1 MLRLVTYY
9 TPSHY
14 DMCKRFVLLRATEFD
29 EVVASRYSQTCITGA
44 FKESGW
50 NTCMLDK
57 LNCLMAIP
65 ADGKP
70 TVYVDADVAIM
81 PGFAEWCRQA
91 VRSMPEDTIAF
102 ADDIL
107 QACAGVMLY
116 RSTPT
121 VHDWWQLLALMS
133 PVWNLPDQDVIHH
146 LRHQVKQA
154 GGRLPITIGS
164 IPGDI
169 VSNWATVN
177 APRIPPP
184 WTGESFVVPETCL
197 AWHANWVVGIDLK
210 MQMLERVV
218 TRKTCAET
226 SQPA

>member
-1 MLRLVTYY
+1 MLRLVTYH

-14 DMCKRFVLLRATEFD
+14 EMCRRFVLSRSGEFD
-29 EVVASRYSQTCITGA
+29 QVVARGYSQTCTTGS
-44 FKESGW
+44 FKEDGW

-57 LNCLMAIP
+57 LRCLLDVP
-65 ADGKP
+65 CDGMP

-81 PGFAEWCRQA
+81 PGFAAWCRA
-91 VRSMPEDTIAF
+91 AIHSLPDDTIAF
-102 ADDIL
+102 ADDVL

-164 IPGDI
+164 IPGNI

-184 WTGESFVVPETCL
+184 WTGESFVVPDTCL
-197 AWHANWVVGIDLK
+197 AWHANWVIGVELK
-210 MQMLERVV
+210 LRMLELVV
-218 TRKTCAET
+218 AGKTSHEVPQSA
-226 SQPA
+226 